1 MSQSRSLHL
10 AVAVFTFAVQ
20 VAAAAHSPA
29 FHEEP
34 VSKCHDQGKH
44 YCPETVEHETGP
56 CVLCNVSLNG
66 VYLERIQTVETV
78 LRAEAVA
85 ATVVAPL
92 DESAPLSIRAP
103 RGPPVG

>member
-1 MSQSRSLHL
+1 MTKSRSLVL
-10 AVAVFTFAVQ
+10 AVAFFTLAVQ
-20 VAAAAHSPA
+20 IAAAVHSPA

-44 YCPETVEHETGP
+44 FCPETVEHHTGP

-66 VYLERIQTVETV
+66 IYSEPIQTVDTV
-78 LRAEAVA
+78 LRTESVAEV
-85 ATVVAPL
+85 VVAPL
-92 DESAPLSIRAP
+92 DESSPLSTHAP

>member
-1 MSQSRSLHL
+1 MSL
-10 AVAVFTFAVQ
+10 AIAVFTLAVQ

-29 FHEEP
+29 SHEEP

-44 YCPETVEHETGP
+44 FCPETVEHHTGP

-66 VYLERIQTVETV
+66 VYLERIQTVDAG
-78 LRAEAVA
+78 LRTEAVA

-92 DESAPLSIRAP
+92 EESTPLSTHAP
-103 RGPPVG
+103 RGPPVC